1 MDQGDIKREKMKTN
15 ENENMTCK
23 KLWDG
28 MQQN

>member
-15 ENENMTCK
+15 ENKNMTFQ